1 MVPASDRRAGK
12 LFSVAAHIWNT
23 DEGQTI
29 MPGFGHK
36 EPLAPALPLALYDL
50 GVGSTTS
57 SGRGAPLVCRVDPG
71 RTHGTEGDRT
81 AGGDGNHP
89 PGTSDEALSR
99 QRHHPASQQILAAVE
114 ALESP
119 AARIPWYD
127 PETGKG
133 GYHRCVSVSNIPRG
147 PGALEDDVR
156 IVVDL
161 PRGSGTGPQ
170 ISDNLGRWG
179 VESASAYR
187 ALLNFAYQWHEPG
200 RTHHPVG
207 RGKGRKWV
215 RNYDPS
221 RYDPFTD
228 DDLVRLCFPVSAT
241 RNRRVLPQRANQV
254 IKSLE
259 KAGELRVDGRRILPP
274 SPAER

>member
-1 MVPASDRRAGK
+1 M
-12 LFSVAAHIWNT
+12 
-23 DEGQTI
+23 
-29 MPGFGHK
+29 
-36 EPLAPALPLALYDL
+36 

-57 SGRGAPLVCRVDPG
+57 SGRGAP
-71 RTHGTEGDRT
+71 
-81 AGGDGNHP
+81 
-89 PGTSDEALSR
+89 SALRLFVES
-99 QRHHPASQQILAAVE
+99 ILAVPMERREIGQPVAMEITLRELLRKLYLGSDIIQHPNKYWKRLMDAVD

-147 PGALEDDVR
+147 PGALDDDVR

-187 ALLNFAYQWHEPG
+187 ALLNLAYQWHEPG

-207 RGKGRKWV
+207 RGKSRKWV

-241 RNRRVLPQRANQV
+241 RNRRVLLQRANQV

-259 KAGELRVDGRRILPP
+259 KAGELRVEGRRILPP
-274 SPAER
+274 SPSGN